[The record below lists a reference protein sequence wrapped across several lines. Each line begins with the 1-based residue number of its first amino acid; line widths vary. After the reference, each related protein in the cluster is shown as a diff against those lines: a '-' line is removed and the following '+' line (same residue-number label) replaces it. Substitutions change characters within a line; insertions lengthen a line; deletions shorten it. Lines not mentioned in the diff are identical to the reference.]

1 MRKPVQ
7 IGVIGT
13 GAYMGGCQKAKG
25 AKVVAIGGHSEMEVI
40 AIPEEYRYPQQQSF
54 IDLLSGK
61 EDPRQLR
68 LADGVYLQHVFEA
81 LMASASEDKWVKA
94 ESSGMNFNASPA
106 QGRRFSC
113 LRPCRSVC

>member
-54 IDLLSGK
+54 IDLLNGK
-61 EDPRQLR
+61 EDPWRPKME
-68 LADGVYLQHVFEA
+68 DGVYLQHVLEA
-81 LMASASEDKWVKA
+81 LMKSASEDQWVKI
-94 ESSGMNFNASPA
+94 
-106 QGRRFSC
+106 
-113 LRPCRSVC
+113 